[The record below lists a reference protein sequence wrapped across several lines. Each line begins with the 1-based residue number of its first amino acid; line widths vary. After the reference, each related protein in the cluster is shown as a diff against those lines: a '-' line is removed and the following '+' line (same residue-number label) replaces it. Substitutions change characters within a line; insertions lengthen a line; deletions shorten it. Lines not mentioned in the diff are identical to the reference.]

1 LTAWTN
7 VNVLLF
13 GKSMRIHLPPPT
25 VFRILGLS
33 GLILS
38 AAFSQTATTYTISTL
53 AGTGTAGFSGDA
65 GAASAAQLSL
75 PVGATLNGGN
85 LYIADQANQRIRI
98 VGSDGKINTFAGSG
112 LGGYNGDGGKATA
125 ATMNSPSNIA
135 VDSSGT
141 VYFTDTNNNVVRKVT
156 KDGNIATAAGNQTN
170 NTTFGGDGGLATNAS
185 LFRPSGV
192 AVDAAGNVYIAD
204 TTNNRIR
211 KITVSTGIITTIA
224 GSTSGGYSGD
234 GKAAVNASLKNP
246 VAVAVDSSGNIYI
259 ADSGNHVIRKI
270 TGTIIT
276 TVAGNGQPGF
286 SGDNGPAF
294 AVAQLNNPKGVA
306 VDATGNVFIA
316 DTNNGRI
323 RMVSPAGVITT
334 IAGTGEFAYGG
345 DGGSALSAQ
354 LNFPAGITLDASG
367 NIYVADTS
375 NNVIRL
381 LKPSSAGGGAQLPVV
396 SAGGVITA
404 SSFGA
409 STTVAPGTWVEI
421 YGSNLGSTARSWTGA
436 DFTNGGQN
444 APTSLDRTEVN
455 IGGQKAAIDYVS
467 PGQINVQVPF
477 VNQGSV
483 PLVVTTAGGNSA
495 IYNLIVDVSKF
506 AVYAPPQFKV
516 GGKQYVGAVLATDA
530 NTFIMPP
537 NSVTGF
543 TSRQAHPGELITIY
557 GVGFGPVT
565 TNTLPGVVAPGNS
578 SLSGTVQVLFGTTP
592 AQLNYWGLAP
602 QSVGL
607 YQFNVIVPA
616 IASSDAVPVTIT
628 LNGNTSSQTL
638 FTAVQ

>member
-1 LTAWTN
+1 
-7 VNVLLF
+7 
-13 GKSMRIHLPPPT
+13 MRIHLPSPF

-38 AAFSQTATTYTISTL
+38 SALGQTASTYTITTI
-53 AGTGTAGFSGDA
+53 AGTGTAGYSGDG
-65 GAASAAQLSL
+65 GAATSGQLSL

-98 VGSDGKINTFAGSG
+98 VGSDGKINTFAGDG
-112 LGGYNGDGGKATA
+112 IGGYTGDGAKATA
-125 ATMNSPSNIA
+125 ATMNSPSNVA
-135 VDSSGT
+135 VDASGT

-156 KDGNIATAAGNQTN
+156 KDGNIATVAGNQTN
-170 NTTFGGDGGLATNAS
+170 GTTYGGDGGLATNAS
-185 LFRPSGV
+185 VYRPSGV

-204 TTNNRIR
+204 TSNNRIR
-211 KITVSTGIITTIA
+211 KITVSTGVITTIA
-224 GSTSGGYSGD
+224 GTGNPGYGGD

-246 VAVAVDSSGNIYI
+246 VAVAVDGSGNLYI

-270 TGTIIT
+270 TGTIIS
-276 TVAGNGQPGF
+276 TVAGNGTPGF
-286 SGDNGPAF
+286 SGDNGTAF
-294 AVAQLNNPKGVA
+294 PLAQLNNPKGVV
-306 VDATGNVFIA
+306 VDPSGNVFIA
-316 DTNNGRI
+316 DTGNSRI

-334 IAGTGEFAYGG
+334 IAGTGGFAYTG
-345 DGGSALSAQ
+345 DGGAALSAQ

-381 LKPSSAGGGAQLPVV
+381 LKPSSSGSGAQLPAV

-404 SSFGA
+404 GNFGG

-421 YGSNLGSTARSWTGA
+421 YGSNLGASTRSWTGA
-436 DFTNGGQN
+436 DFSNGGLT
-444 APTSLDRTEVN
+444 APTSLDRTEVSV
-455 IGGQKAAIDYVS
+455 GGQKAAIDYVS

-477 VNQGSV
+477 VNQGNV
-483 PLVVTTAGGNSA
+483 PLIVTTAGGNSA
-495 IYNLIVDVSKF
+495 TYNLSVDSSKF

-516 GGKQYVGAVLATDA
+516 GGKQYAGAVLATDP

-537 NSVTGF
+537 NSVSGF

-565 TNTLPGVVAPGNS
+565 TNTLPGTVAPGNT
-578 SLSGTVQVLFGTTP
+578 SLTGTVQVLFGTTP

-616 IASSDAVPVTIT
+616 IAASDAVPLTIT